1 MGLTYNL
8 LEYGAADAQ
17 HADYELIG
25 VPESAAKLHLL

>member
-8 LEYGAADAQ
+8 LEHGAADAQ